1 MESPVGTDEVVDTH
15 HKNMYDT
22 IMDIT
27 HGKGSTLVFDTVGG
41 SMFETSVSL
50 LAHKGRLLEIAATKE
65 RRVCFDLRDF
75 YHREARLFG
84 VDSLQLD
91 VVACSRS
98 LAKLK
103 AGFESRKLIPSP
115 ITKTYTLEEAAHAYK
130 TVARGDADGKVVLM
144 MR

>member
-1 MESPVGTDEVVDTH
+1 
-15 HKNMYDT
+15 
-22 IMDIT
+22 
-27 HGKGSTLVFDTVGG
+27 
-41 SMFETSVSL
+41 
-50 LAHKGRLLEIAATKE
+50 
-65 RRVCFDLRDF
+65 
-75 YHREARLFG
+75 
-84 VDSLQLD
+84 
-91 VVACSRS
+91 VACSRS